1 MLLERSTGAAMLVV
15 GQPGHGRF
23 PGLLL
28 GSVSAKCA
36 EHATCPVVIV
46 HSTFDEVET
55 VPAASASSATA

>member
-1 MLLERSTGAAMLVV
+1 MLVV

-36 EHATCPVVIV
+36 EHATCPVLIV